1 MFKRL
6 GKRTLMAC
14 PAVALMALITQ
25 QNLAA
30 QSKPPTVTLT
40 LNNSQPINVTEGKS
54 FTLFYTLKNQ
64 SSQEITLGN
73 PPDKSNFITNHQTGG
88 TDPTDNLSVG
98 SVTAWKQG
106 TKIVLEGSEVSGIQA
121 EFNTPAIPENE
132 GENKDRGE
140 WGVSLRFD
148 PGTYPN
154 PTQGGSPLPLPSVL
168 ANADVFVNDPGV
180 SPVVP
185 EPSNLILVAACG
197 LSVCGFG
204 WLRRRKI
211 FAKA

>member
-1 MFKRL
+1 MFKTP
-6 GKRTLMAC
+6 GIRTLLMAC
-14 PAVALMALITQ
+14 GGVALMALITQ

-30 QSKPPTVTLT
+30 QSIPPTVTLT
-40 LNNSQPINVTEGKS
+40 LNNRQPINVTEGDS

-73 PPDKSNFITNHQTGG
+73 PPNISNFSNHQTGG
-88 TDPTDNLSVG
+88 TDSTDNLTVASVA
-98 SVTAWKQG
+98 AWKQG
-106 TKIVLEGSEVSGIQA
+106 AKIVLEGSEVSGIQA

-132 GENKDRGE
+132 VENKDRGE

-154 PTQGGSPLPLPSVL
+154 PTQGGPSLPLPSVL
-168 ANADVFVNDPGV
+168 ALADVFVNDRGV

-185 EPSNLILVAACG
+185 EPSTFILVGACA

-204 WLRRRKI
+204 WLRRRRI
-211 FAKA
+211 PSAA